1 MGCWWCL
8 RLAAPTPR
16 RPPPTSWS
24 PWTPPATG
32 CWPAPRPGSSRRDRL
47 RPGHPQAVVCDESG
61 SAEIVVD
68 AATGQRSGAIELG
81 GDDGNAR
88 LLVVDLDQMRVTAA
102 YRVGRSPDV
111 LAFDLG
117 LGRLYVGSESG
128 TVTVFAARAGRLVRL
143 GAGVMTHAHAV
154 AVDPRAHRVYPP
166 LEREPGRCCASW
178 HPPRGRGVRG

>member
-1 MGCWWCL
+1 MAVQSRDQLAVIDPRGQQIVRRVGLAGCDHDHGL
-8 RLAAPTPR
+8 LVDAPHRLAFVA
-16 RPPPTSWS
+16 
-24 PWTPPATG
+24 
-32 CWPAPRPGSSRRDRL
+32 C
-47 RPGHPQAVVCDESG
+47 
-61 SAEIVVD
+61 
-68 AATGQRSGAIELG
+68 
-81 GDDGNAR
+81 DGNAR

-102 YRVGRSPDV
+102 HRVGRSPDV

-128 TVTVFAARAGRLVRL
+128 TVTVFAERAGRLVRL
-143 GAGVMTHAHAV
+143 GAGVMPHAHAV